1 MSGSPEAICH
11 DIAVF
16 VRSHGRYALQF
27 CSGKLTQRMV
37 SGLAAHCLGLSDES
51 TANAS
56 HHIAKAIR
64 EHVGHSNKID
74 LPDLAGILNL
84 FLGRQPH
91 NLLLETH
98 IVSVFK
104 EIVASHPISN
114 STRTMTTN
122 ASVLVAEALAGP
134 AVPTEDKARAPQ
146 AIVPAPHAPAPSD
159 PFSVAIAMQ
168 EEIEYKDSA
177 LELALAKVATKQR
190 ENQHLWRRY
199 NNL

>member
-51 TANAS
+51 IANAS

-84 FLGRQPH
+84 LLGRQPH

-98 IVSVFK
+98 IISVF
-104 EIVASHPISN
+104 
-114 STRTMTTN
+114 
-122 ASVLVAEALAGP
+122 
-134 AVPTEDKARAPQ
+134 
-146 AIVPAPHAPAPSD
+146 
-159 PFSVAIAMQ
+159 
-168 EEIEYKDSA
+168 
-177 LELALAKVATKQR
+177 
-190 ENQHLWRRY
+190 
-199 NNL
+199 

>member
-16 VRSHGRYALQF
+16 VRSHGRYAFQF

-37 SGLAAHCLGLSDES
+37 SGLASHCLGLSDES

-64 EHVGHSNKID
+64 EHVWHSNKID
-74 LPDLAGILNL
+74 LPDLAGIFNL

-98 IVSVFK
+98 IVSVFE

-114 STRTMTTN
+114 STRTRTTN
-122 ASVLVAEALAGP
+122 ASVLVAEALALANDRPLPVLAGP
-134 AVPTEDKARAPQ
+134 AVPIEDRARAPQ

-159 PFSVAIAMQ
+159 PFSAAIAMQ
-168 EEIEYKDSA
+168 E
-177 LELALAKVATKQR
+177 
-190 ENQHLWRRY
+190 
-199 NNL
+199 